1 MRSGVFFGSRN
12 LKVAI
17 LTTYDPVHF
26 DMRNTEQYE
35 FFINEKIQVGPLCS
49 TKDRRHNYAGYAL
62 EELNPFKNDARI

>member
-1 MRSGVFFGSRN
+1 
-12 LKVAI
+12 
-17 LTTYDPVHF
+17 
-26 DMRNTEQYE
+26 MRNTEQYE